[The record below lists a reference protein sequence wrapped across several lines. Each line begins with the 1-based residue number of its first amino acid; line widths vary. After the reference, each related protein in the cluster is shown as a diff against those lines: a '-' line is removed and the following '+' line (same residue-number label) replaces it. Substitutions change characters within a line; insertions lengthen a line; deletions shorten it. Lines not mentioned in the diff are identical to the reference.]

1 MAKQD
6 NNFNQLFSS
15 LKKKEYKPIYLL
27 MGEEPYYIDLLSNY
41 MQENILSEMEQEFN
55 LTVLY
60 GKDVDMPTV
69 INAAKRFPMMAPY
82 QLIIVKE
89 AQHIKNYELLLHY
102 LQNIQS
108 STILVFCY
116 KYGTIDKRLKIVGEI
131 DKVGVVF
138 TSNALRDYQV
148 TPWIKDYVRTK
159 NLSIDEKAAAL
170 LAEFLGTDLGRIVSE
185 VDKLIITKPA
195 NSNVITDELIE
206 KNIGISKDYN
216 NFELQNALLTKNE
229 VKAQKI
235 VFYFDKNPKNNPL
248 VVTISVLFGFYV
260 NLLQYHY
267 TDNKNPASV
276 ASELGINPFFVK
288 DYETASKN
296 YSASKCMQ
304 NISLIREFDAKA
316 KGVKSRA
323 SNGELLKELVF
334 KLMH

>member
-102 LQNIQS
+102 LQNIQA

-216 NFELQNALLTKNE
+216 NFELQNALLSKNE

-248 VVTISVLFGFYV
+248 VVTISVLFGFFV

-316 KGVKSRA
+316 KGVKSKA

>member
-41 MQENILSEMEQEFN
+41 MQENILSEMEREFN

-60 GKDVDMPTV
+60 GKDADMPTI

-89 AQHIKNYELLLHY
+89 AQHVKNYELLLHY
-102 LQNIQS
+102 LQHIQS

-248 VVTISVLFGFYV
+248 VVTISVLFGFFV

-267 TDNKNPASV
+267 TDSRNSASV

-296 YSASKCMQ
+296 YSATKCMQ